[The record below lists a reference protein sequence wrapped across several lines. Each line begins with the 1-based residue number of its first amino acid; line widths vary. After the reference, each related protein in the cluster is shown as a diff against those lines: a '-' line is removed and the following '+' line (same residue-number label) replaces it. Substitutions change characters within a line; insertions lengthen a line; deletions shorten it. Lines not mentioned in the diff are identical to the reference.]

1 MALHGVAV
9 LLPPDV
15 AVQDVTIIHWRK
27 RITYRVAEEGVTR
40 AKEKNTGL

>member
-40 AKEKNTGL
+40 AKEKKTGL